1 MRKNKKNK
9 KINKNKNISNK
20 QTQLDTK
27 NKNYTNALDLQFLS
41 CYNHTK
47 ERNKHEEQIKKLN
60 TKNLKHY
67 QMRIL
72 KTAHTILN
80 NSTNKIT
87 INYNNE
93 KGEKIVGNG
102 KNKNIKNE
110 NIKNEIIKNK
120 ENESIP
126 LNIHNAFLH
135 FSQLCI
141 DHFEFSDVSKIVQ
154 KNITQFENEK
164 LKQEQI
170 KNEKIR
176 QEQMKNNK
184 RNTLKLDL
192 NDTTENRI
200 KNINNLIINKP
211 VKKKKITD
219 FLEVKTVKKCQTFPT
234 QIRK

>member
-1 MRKNKKNK
+1 MPQKNKD
-9 KINKNKNISNK
+9 KNKNQK
-20 QTQLDTK
+20 QTYKSTD
-27 NKNYTNALDLQFLS
+27 NNFMNALDLQYLS
-41 CYNHTK
+41 SYNHTK
-47 ERNKHEEQIKKLN
+47 ERNKREEQKKKLN
-60 TKNLKHY
+60 IKNLKHY
-67 QMRIL
+67 QSRIL

-80 NSTNKIT
+80 NSTNKMT
-87 INYNNE
+87 INFNNE
-93 KGEKIVGNG
+93 HR
-102 KNKNIKNE
+102 E
-110 NIKNEIIKNK
+110 NIKNEIIKN
-120 ENESIP
+120 EEDNTIP

-135 FSQLCI
+135 FSQLCM

-154 KNITQFENEK
+154 KNISQFENEQ

-170 KNEKIR
+170 KK
-176 QEQMKNNK
+176 EQMKHNK

-211 VKKKKITD
+211 TKHKKITD

>member
-1 MRKNKKNK
+1 MTKNNKNKKNVKSK
-9 KINKNKNISNK
+9 KQSEFKPS
-20 QTQLDTK
+20 D
-27 NKNYTNALDLQFLS
+27 KNYTNALDLEYLS
-41 CYNHTK
+41 CYNHKK
-47 ERNKHEEQIKKLN
+47 ERKKQEEQRKKLN

-80 NSTNKIT
+80 NYTNKIT
-87 INYNNE
+87 INFNNE
-93 KGEKIVGNG
+93 KGEKMVEHV
-102 KNKNIKNE
+102 KNKNIE
-110 NIKNEIIKNK
+110 NINVKNEIIKN
-120 ENESIP
+120 EEDNAIP

-135 FSQLCI
+135 FSQLCM
-141 DHFEFSDVSKIVQ
+141 DHFEFLDVSKIVQ
-154 KNITQFENEK
+154 KNICEFENEQ
-164 LKQEQI
+164 LKKEQI

>member
-1 MRKNKKNK
+1 MPKNKKNIK
-9 KINKNKNISNK
+9 SK
-20 QTQLDTK
+20 QQTK
-27 NKNYTNALDLQFLS
+27 FKSTDKNYTNALDLQYLS
-41 CYNHTK
+41 CYNHAK
-47 ERNKHEEQIKKLN
+47 REKSKRNKEKIN

-87 INYNNE
+87 INFNNE
-93 KGEKIVGNG
+93 KGEKIVETMKNG
-102 KNKNIKNE
+102 NIKNE
-110 NIKNEIIKNK
+110 NIENKIIKNK
-120 ENESIP
+120 KDNSVP

-135 FSQLCI
+135 FCQLCM
-141 DHFEFSDVSKIVQ
+141 DHFEFLDVSKIVQ
-154 KNITQFENEK
+154 KNICEFENEQ

-211 VKKKKITD
+211 VKKENNRFLRSENGKKMSNISYTD
-219 FLEVKTVKKCQTFPT
+219 
-234 QIRK
+234 

>member
-1 MRKNKKNK
+1 MQKNKKNK
-9 KINKNKNISNK
+9 KNIKSK
-20 QTQLDTK
+20 EQTEFKSTD
-27 NKNYTNALDLQFLS
+27 KNYTNALDLQYLS

-47 ERNKHEEQIKKLN
+47 EKKKQEEQREKLN

-72 KTAHTILN
+72 KTAHAILN
-80 NSTNKIT
+80 NSTNNIT

-93 KGEKIVGNG
+93 KGEKIMETVKNGNIE
-102 KNKNIKNE
+102 NKKV
-110 NIKNEIIKNK
+110 KNEIIKNADD
-120 ENESIP
+120 ESIP

-135 FSQLCI
+135 FSQLCM
-141 DHFEFSDVSKIVQ
+141 DHFEFLNVSKIVQ
-154 KNITQFENEK
+154 KNICEFENEQ

-170 KNEKIR
+170 KK
-176 QEQMKNNK
+176 EQMKNNK
-184 RNTLKLDL
+184 HSTLKLDL

-211 VKKKKITD
+211 LRKKKITD

>member
-1 MRKNKKNK
+1 MPKNKK
-9 KINKNKNISNK
+9 KNKLK
-20 QTQLDTK
+20 EQLKSID
-27 NKNYTNALDLQFLS
+27 KNYTNALDLQYLS

-47 ERNKHEEQIKKLN
+47 ERNKQEEQIKNLN

-80 NSTNKIT
+80 NSTNN
-87 INYNNE
+87 INFNS
-93 KGEKIVGNG
+93 
-102 KNKNIKNE
+102 E
-110 NIKNEIIKNK
+110 NVENEIIKNK
-120 ENESIP
+120 KDKSIL

-135 FSQLCI
+135 FCQLCM
-141 DHFEFSDVSKIVQ
+141 DHFEFLDVSKIVQ
-154 KNITQFENEK
+154 KNICEFENEQ

-176 QEQMKNNK
+176 QKQMKNNK

>member
-1 MRKNKKNK
+1 MKKNKKNK
-9 KINKNKNISNK
+9 KNVKLK
-20 QTQLDTK
+20 QQTDFKTVD
-27 NKNYTNALDLQFLS
+27 KNYTNALDLEYLS

-47 ERNKHEEQIKKLN
+47 ERKKQEEQRKKLN
-60 TKNLKHY
+60 TKNLKLY

-80 NSTNKIT
+80 NSTHKIT
-87 INYNNE
+87 INFNNK
-93 KGEKIVGNG
+93 KGEKNMETV
-102 KNKNIKNE
+102 KNE
-110 NIKNEIIKNK
+110 NVENGNVKNEIIKNVDD
-120 ENESIP
+120 ESIP
-126 LNIHNAFLH
+126 LNIHNSFLH
-135 FSQLCI
+135 FSQLCM
-141 DHFEFSDVSKIVQ
+141 DHFEFLDVSKIVQ
-154 KNITQFENEK
+154 KNINQFENEK

-170 KNEKIR
+170 KK
-176 QEQMKNNK
+176 EQMKNNK
-184 RNTLKLDL
+184 HNTLKLDL

>member
-1 MRKNKKNK
+1 MQKNKEKDFK
-9 KINKNKNISNK
+9 SNEQMLLK
-20 QTQLDTK
+20 TTD
-27 NKNYTNALDLQFLS
+27 KNYTNALDLEYLS

-47 ERNKHEEQIKKLN
+47 ERKKQEEQRKKLN

-87 INYNNE
+87 INFNNE
-93 KGEKIVGNG
+93 KGEKMVE
-102 KNKNIKNE
+102 NIKNGNIE
-110 NIKNEIIKNK
+110 NGNVENEIIKN
-120 ENESIP
+120 EEDNTIP

-135 FSQLCI
+135 FCQLCM
-141 DHFEFSDVSKIVQ
+141 DHFEFLDVSKIVQ
-154 KNITQFENEK
+154 KNINQFENEQ

-170 KNEKIR
+170 KK
-176 QEQMKNNK
+176 EQMKNNK
-184 RNTLKLDL
+184 HNTLKLDL
-192 NDTTENRI
+192 NDTTGNRI

>member
-1 MRKNKKNK
+1 MKKNKKNK
-9 KINKNKNISNK
+9 KNIKSK
-20 QTQLDTK
+20 QQTDFKTVD
-27 NKNYTNALDLQFLS
+27 KNYTNALDLEYLS

-47 ERNKHEEQIKKLN
+47 EKKKQEEQRKKLN

-87 INYNNE
+87 INFNNE
-93 KGEKIVGNG
+93 KGEKMVE
-102 KNKNIKNE
+102 NIENE
-110 NIKNEIIKNK
+110 NIKNGNVENEIIKN
-120 ENESIP
+120 EEDNTIP

-135 FSQLCI
+135 FSQLCM
-141 DHFEFSDVSKIVQ
+141 DHFEFLDVSKIVQ
-154 KNITQFENEK
+154 KNITQFENEQ

-176 QEQMKNNK
+176 QKQMKNNK
-184 RNTLKLDL
+184 LNTLKLDL